1 MRTSHY
7 TGRGENQSIVRDTQG
22 TCRVFTGQSP
32 AVLVLDLVVTGDDF
46 LVGPCFAKNVSAA
59 KAPQEPGHNQSLR
72 PLHRALQFERS
83 AVLQQNDHWPP
94 DLVAVDG
101 PSGK

>member
-1 MRTSHY
+1 MQTSHS
-7 TGRGENQSIVRDTQG
+7 TGTGENQSIVRDTQG
-22 TCRVFTGQSP
+22 RIFTGQSP
-32 AVLVLDLVVTGDDF
+32 AVLVLDLGDDF
-46 LVGPCFAKNVSAA
+46 LLGPCFAKNVSAT